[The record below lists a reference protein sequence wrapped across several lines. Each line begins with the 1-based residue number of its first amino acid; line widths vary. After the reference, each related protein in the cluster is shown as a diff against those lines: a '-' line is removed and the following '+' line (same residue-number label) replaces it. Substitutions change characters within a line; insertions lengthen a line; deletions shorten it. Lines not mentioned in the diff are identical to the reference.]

1 MAKALLLLMFL
12 VTVTVAVPVIAAF
25 LVHRDAPVV
34 GFVRRRIRVIWCLV
48 AVGWAALALVHFSS
62 SGSYATFWGWGALLC
77 SALHVGLAFVYRAT
91 PGKAGESSSYR
102 RAA

>member
-34 GFVRRRIRVIWCLV
+34 GFVRRRVRVIWCLV
-48 AVGWAALALVHFSS
+48 AAGWAAVALFHFSS
-62 SGSYATFWGWGALLC
+62 SASYATFSGWVALLC
-77 SALHVGLAFVYRAT
+77 SASHVGLAFVYRPT
-91 PGKAGESSSYR
+91 PGKTGELPS
-102 RAA
+102 